1 MQPLASADQSSSQS
15 NTNLSRSIS
24 LTVLDRNGNEV
35 SMQTNLTH
43 PIELIIPRDPSLV
56 IPSMT
61 LQNVTSLNSTPHN
74 LLFNLHFVNITNSLA
89 VSVHFEIQPLNTNI
103 GYLFIYKFDTS
114 PILNSSVNQID
125 GWTLLCPQV
134 SFHSVCRIQFIY
146 LIKFRFDK

>member
-24 LTVLDRNGNEV
+24 LTILDRNGNEV
-35 SMQTNLTH
+35 SMQTDLTH
-43 PIELIIPRDPSLV
+43 PIELIIPRDPSVV

-74 LLFNLHFVNITNSLA
+74 LLFNLHFVNITNPLA
-89 VSVHFEIQPLNTNI
+89 ISVHFEIQPLNTNI
-103 GYLFIYKFDTS
+103 GYLFIYKFDSS

-125 GWTLLCPQV
+125 GWTLLCPSSEF
-134 SFHSVCRIQFIY
+134 SFS
-146 LIKFRFDK
+146 L